1 VEARRQG
8 DTETAQRRQGP
19 LSRVSPYRFRVF
31 GYVKYVY
38 MYDYMFI
45 KAYVYIYIYEL
56 LKDDKVHFLEF
67 LPIVSESSGTLNM
80 YICMIICL

>member
-1 VEARRQG
+1 
-8 DTETAQRRQGP
+8 
-19 LSRVSPYRFRVF
+19 
-31 GYVKYVY
+31 
-38 MYDYMFI
+38 MFI